1 MKDKMEILAD
11 IMFEEDLYRY
21 ENNKEL
27 LYFTEEDFL
36 AEKKEREENKKWI
49 ERKSWKA
56 LFCPVS

>member
-1 MKDKMEILAD
+1 MKDDKMEILAD

-36 AEKKEREENKKWI
+36 AEKKEREENKK
-49 ERKSWKA
+49 
-56 LFCPVS
+56 